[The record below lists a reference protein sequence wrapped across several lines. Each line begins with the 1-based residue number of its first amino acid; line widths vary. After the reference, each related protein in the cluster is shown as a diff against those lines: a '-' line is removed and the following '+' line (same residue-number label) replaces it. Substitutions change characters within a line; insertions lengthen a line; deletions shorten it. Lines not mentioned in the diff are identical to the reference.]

1 MSGPINK
8 NKDLSLSNVDKE
20 SATSVA
26 EAINSAFD
34 NVEISTVG
42 KLCLDARLNKGLTQE
57 QASALLKVRVK
68 IIKDF
73 ENGDEIDLPGLAYKI
88 GFVRAYASLLGLDGN
103 LLVADFKES
112 LEVNNFKEDYKFLS
126 PKLEGRKILPTGA
139 VFSFVIAILFYTAW
153 YYSDRKDDIETASNV
168 IIEADESKESESAK
182 NYVIIEENFQSK
194 NIASLKTNNK
204 DNSLPVS
211 TLKEKVNS
219 IKNDTQESDNQKILN
234 NASLLK
240 ENNFKRD
247 QDSVDKSRDKIQLS
261 KIDNEI
267 SEMSAEANERD
278 PSTEMVLKAT
288 GNSWVEIEDVD
299 GNILMTR
306 LMRPGETYVVPN
318 INGLTFN
325 TGNAGALSL
334 TQGNILIPSL
344 GEVGEIIKARP
355 LNIKLFGNKTILD

>member
-1 MSGPINK
+1 MSGQMNK
-8 NKDLSLSNVDKE
+8 NKDASMSKVDNS

-34 NVEISTVG
+34 NVELSTVG

-112 LEVNNFKEDYKFLS
+112 LEVNDFKESYEFLS
-126 PKLEGRKILPTGA
+126 PKIEGSKILPTGA

-153 YYSDRKDDIETASNV
+153 YYSDRKDDVQIASNV
-168 IIEADESKESESAK
+168 IVEADESKESELAK
-182 NYVIIEENFQSK
+182 NYVIIEEGFQSN
-194 NIASLKTNNK
+194 NIASIKTNNK
-204 DNSLPVS
+204 DNASPVS
-211 TLKEKVNS
+211 SFKEKVS
-219 IKNDTQESDNQKILN
+219 HIKNDTQVSDNKKILN
-234 NASLLK
+234 NDSLLN

-247 QDSVDKSRDKIQLS
+247 QNSVDKIQIS

-334 TQGNILIPSL
+334 TQGNVLVPSL
-344 GEVGEIIKARP
+344 GKVGEIIKARP
-355 LNIKLFGNKTILD
+355 LSIKVFDNKTILD